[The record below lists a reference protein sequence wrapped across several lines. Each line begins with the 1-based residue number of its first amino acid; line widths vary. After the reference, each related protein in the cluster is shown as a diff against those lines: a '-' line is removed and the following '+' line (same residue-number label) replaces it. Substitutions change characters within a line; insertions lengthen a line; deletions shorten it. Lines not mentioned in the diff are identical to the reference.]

1 MAVGNGFLLSILLR
15 SLLNGPS
22 EAYKRYERSD
32 LIFSQFNMSMVH
44 VAFFESVVINPTMV
58 HKQFDNDSV
67 DFYFS

>member
-1 MAVGNGFLLSILLR
+1 M
-15 SLLNGPS
+15 NGPS